1 MNQGSGAAPE
11 PRGGLNR
18 RRDHLGPTH
27 WRAEMTIGA
36 QPGIPDHAR
45 RHCEYSDR
53 LLARTI
59 HEPAA
64 CGRDLRAIRGGNRPA
79 AVLIV

>member
-36 QPGIPDHAR
+36 HNPGSRIMRAVI
-45 RHCEYSDR
+45 
-53 LLARTI
+53 ANTRT
-59 HEPAA
+59 
-64 CGRDLRAIRGGNRPA
+64 GS
-79 AVLIV
+79 